1 LADAGFR
8 GEVNTAL
15 AENRSVSSER
25 FFPELD
31 AWFEIHVN
39 PSLEGVAF
47 YLKDVTEQ
55 RELGEQLRQAQKMEA
70 IGRLAGGIAHDFN
83 NLLTIILG
91 YGQIVADDL
100 TEDGAKDNMSEV
112 IKAGERASALTQ
124 RLLAFT
130 RKQILEP
137 EILDLNIVVSGM
149 EGMLKRLIGE
159 DVQISVQLSPG
170 IGSIRADYHQLEQIV
185 MNLAVNARDAMPAGG
200 ELIISTGDT
209 LIEASRAAVHGRAGG
224 RYSVLTV
231 RDTGSGM
238 DAETKAKIFEP
249 FFTTKGSGKGTGL
262 GLSMVYGIVQQSGG
276 FLTVQSEPGVGSSFE
291 IYLPCVSESSTA
303 VRVKATHTAFTG
315 SEKILVIED
324 EGPVRQLVQSLLTN
338 AGYTVLALDDAV
350 RALSLSESDMSD
362 VDLLLTDVV
371 MPGMS
376 GPDVAAQ
383 LVQVRPDLKVLY
395 VSGYT
400 EHPSITEGQ
409 LPDRTTWL
417 QKPFTRDE
425 LLSKVRTALN
435 AN

>member
-1 LADAGFR
+1 
-8 GEVNTAL
+8 
-15 AENRSVSSER
+15 
-25 FFPELD
+25 
-31 AWFEIHVN
+31 
-39 PSLEGVAF
+39 
-47 YLKDVTEQ
+47 
-55 RELGEQLRQAQKMEA
+55 
-70 IGRLAGGIAHDFN
+70 
-83 NLLTIILG
+83 
-91 YGQIVADDL
+91 
-100 TEDGAKDNMSEV
+100 
-112 IKAGERASALTQ
+112 
-124 RLLAFT
+124 
-130 RKQILEP
+130 
-137 EILDLNIVVSGM
+137 
-149 EGMLKRLIGE
+149 
-159 DVQISVQLSPG
+159 
-170 IGSIRADYHQLEQIV
+170 
-185 MNLAVNARDAMPAGG
+185 
-200 ELIISTGDT
+200 
-209 LIEASRAAVHGRAGG
+209 
-224 RYSVLTV
+224 
-231 RDTGSGM
+231 M

>member
-1 LADAGFR
+1 
-8 GEVNTAL
+8 L

-91 YGQIVADDL
+91 FGQIVADDL